1 MTHDFELYIRQQL
14 SAINKRLDEIESK
27 IDRISVPEQLILKA
41 CTTESDA
48 NQMSQ
53 LVQANLSK
61 ALARKRAKAVDEMN
75 ENL

>member
-1 MTHDFELYIRQQL
+1 MENDFELYIRQQL
-14 SAINKRLDEIESK
+14 SAINKRLDEIENK
-27 IDRISVPEQLILKA
+27 IDRIPVPEQIVQEP
-41 CTTESDA
+41 CTTPSDESYTT
-48 NQMSQ
+48 Q